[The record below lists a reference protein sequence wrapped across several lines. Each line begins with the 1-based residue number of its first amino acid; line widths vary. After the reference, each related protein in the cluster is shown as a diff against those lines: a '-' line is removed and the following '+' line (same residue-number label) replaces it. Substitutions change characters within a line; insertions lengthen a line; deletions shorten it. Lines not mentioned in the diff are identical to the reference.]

1 MAPKAKATTKARAA
15 AQRVRDEQL
24 ERAKQRFLNAEP
36 RKLRTDG
43 AFELNPH
50 RASRAQHELRLHTY
64 WNLDLEFAPVWPRQ
78 VRNEVQIL
86 KSHPSKG
93 FAVKF

>member
-1 MAPKAKATTKARAA
+1 MAPEAKATSKARAA

-50 RASRAQHELRLHTY
+50 RASRAQRKSHLHTY
-64 WNLDLEFAPVWPRQ
+64 WNLDLEFAPVWSRQ
-78 VRNEVQIL
+78 VRN
-86 KSHPSKG
+86 
-93 FAVKF
+93 